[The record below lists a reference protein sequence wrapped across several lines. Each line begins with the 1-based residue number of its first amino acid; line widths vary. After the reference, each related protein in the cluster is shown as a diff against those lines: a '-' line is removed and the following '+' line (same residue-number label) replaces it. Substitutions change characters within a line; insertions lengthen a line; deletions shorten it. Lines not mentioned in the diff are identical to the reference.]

1 MIFGRSFSLFKLFGF
16 EVKVDFSWLILAA
29 LITWSLASGLFPE
42 YFKGLSKESYWWMGI
57 AGTIGLFGS
66 IVFHELAHS
75 LVARHYG
82 VSMKGITLFIFGG
95 VAEMEDDPPNPASE
109 FWMAVVGPASSA
121 VISAVMFL
129 SSAWGLQLGWPATVH
144 GVLTYLAWLNLI
156 LALFNLVPA
165 FPLDGGRILRSLLW
179 HWKKDLRQATSVAAK
194 VGSGLGFALMGLAV
208 VSLFMGNFVGGLWWL
223 MIGFFVRMAAQ
234 NSYQQVLARNIFHHV
249 KIRDVMVKDP
259 VAVPRSIT
267 LEEFIHHYVYQ
278 HHFHLYPVVSF
289 GRLSGCV
296 SVNAVALVPREEW
309 PHQTVGSVAEACSP
323 ETSISA
329 EENADKA
336 LTIMHRTGH
345 THLLV
350 VDGDELVGMI
360 ALQDMLKLLS
370 LKVELKDFEKKD

>member
-42 YFKGLSKESYWWMGI
+42 YFKGLSPESYWWMGI

-66 IVFHELAHS
+66 IIFHELAHS

-82 VSMKGITLFIFGG
+82 IAMKGITLFIFGG

-109 FWMAVVGPASSA
+109 FRMAVVGPLASA
-121 VISAVMFL
+121 LISVVTFL
-129 SSAWGLQLGWPATVH
+129 LSAWGMQAGWPVTVY

-165 FPLDGGRILRSLLW
+165 FPLDGGRILRSALW
-179 HWKKDLRQATSVAAK
+179 HWKKDLRQATSVAAR
-194 VGSGLGFALMGLAV
+194 VGSGLGVVLMVLGVA
-208 VSLFMGNFVGGLWWL
+208 SLFLGNFVGGLWWL
-223 MIGFFVRMAAQ
+223 MIGFFVRVAAQ
-234 NSYQQVLARNIFHHV
+234 NSYQQVLARNIFHQV
-249 KIRDVMVKDP
+249 KVRDVMVKDP
-259 VAVPRSIT
+259 IAVPRSIT
-267 LEEFIHHYVYQ
+267 LAEFIQQYVYQ
-278 HHFHLYPVVSF
+278 HHFHTYPVTSF

-296 SVNAVALVPREEW
+296 SVNAVARIPREEW
-309 PHQTVGSVAEACSP
+309 AEQTVGAVSEACSP

-329 EENADKA
+329 DDSADKA
-336 LTIMHRTGH
+336 LAVMNRTGN

-360 ALQDMLKLLS
+360 ALQDMLKLLA
-370 LKVELKDFEKKD
+370 LKVELKDFEK